1 MAKNSIKLRAESITA
16 TCKLTDTI
24 YCGWMAQNIG
34 TAPIKVYG
42 IELLPGEGISSQ
54 DIVKTGA
61 DDLWTEPI
69 DIEVQAGGVCR
80 MLRAQAM
87 PVQGVFGIGRKRK

>member
-1 MAKNSIKLRAESITA
+1 MAKNGIKLRAESITA
-16 TCKLTDTI
+16 TCKLNDTI

-69 DIEVQAGGVCR
+69 DIEVQTGGICR

-87 PVQGVFGIGRKRK
+87 PVPPVGIGRKCK